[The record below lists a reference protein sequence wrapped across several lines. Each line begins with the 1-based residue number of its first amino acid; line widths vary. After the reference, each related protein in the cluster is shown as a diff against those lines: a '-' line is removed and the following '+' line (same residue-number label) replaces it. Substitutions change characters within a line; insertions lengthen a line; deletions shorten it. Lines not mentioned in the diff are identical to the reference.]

1 MKITKQRLKEIIKE
15 EFGRSSWLAPYKLKD
30 ADGPFVL
37 SIPSRDPHER
47 YFRILRRDEGGS
59 PHPHFSPRRAAHQYT
74 SIDKALDRQ
83 GWLENYGL
91 DQVEIEAVNAPAL
104 EEGAEPIHKI
114 VSRDGKKKGVKVSG
128 NWKDPSIKVK
138 WLDAEGKG
146 FGETVSVKTQNYDR
160 KKW

>member
-1 MKITKQRLKEIIKE
+1 MNDTFAFFAAMKGALLIRT
-15 EFGRSSWLAPYKLKD
+15 LALAAPRTNTQ
-30 ADGPFVL
+30 V
-37 SIPSRDPHER
+37 SIRPWTAR
-47 YFRILRRDEGGS
+47 G
-59 PHPHFSPRRAAHQYT
+59 
-74 SIDKALDRQ
+74 
-83 GWLENYGL
+83 ENYGL